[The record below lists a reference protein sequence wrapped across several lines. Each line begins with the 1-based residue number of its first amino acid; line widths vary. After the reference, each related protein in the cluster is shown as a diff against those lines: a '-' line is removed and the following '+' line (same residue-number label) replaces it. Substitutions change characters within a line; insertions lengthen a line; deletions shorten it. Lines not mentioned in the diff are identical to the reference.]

1 MADVF
6 VSYRHS
12 DRDVVAPIAE
22 GLERR
27 QIDVWFDRVDIRSGE
42 RWRERIAE
50 GIKDAQSVLV
60 AVGPEGIAGVQAF
73 EVDLALDRAVL
84 EVDLPIIPLLLPGA
98 KQEGRLWT
106 YLATRSYVEM
116 EGATDDDIVDR
127 IADAVRGTS
136 STGLAVAV
144 DTGREPYLGLRAYSA
159 DDADL
164 FFGREADVDALVEL
178 CRAPGLVAVVGPSGS
193 GKSSLVKAGLVPRLQ
208 VTSVSHLRH
217 WRPVV
222 VEPGADPS
230 RGFLAALLAAD
241 DAPLL
246 LPAETVEQCRTDP
259 GVFTTAAMAVVQRL
273 GEHSGLVIVVDQ
285 LEQLFTSVVD
295 EGSRRGFGEN
305 LAALAAHCPDRV
317 RVLVTLRS
325 DYLDALTQLPALARA
340 VGARHHLLT
349 PMDRDG
355 LRDVIQRPAWECG
368 SSLEPRLVD
377 EIALDVE
384 DQPNALP
391 LLSLA
396 LQEMWRRRQGERLTL
411 KAYAEGGRVTGV
423 LDGLAETAIQPL
435 VPPHDALVRA
445 TLLRLVHFAPGA
457 PATRRRRPLEELV
470 VFGSDG
476 PIVRTLVGALA
487 NARLLVVGDEGVEFA
502 HDAVISSWTRLRDW
516 VSAARGD
523 EEVRQRVESA
533 AAEWTAN
540 ERSPDHLATAGMVS
554 EVGPLVSAGRLLLTA
569 AEQDFVRTSEHKLR
583 RARRRRWLVGAT
595 AIVAGLAVGLAGVLW
610 RRTNE
615 AGAQKREAVAV
626 RLAEQSLRTVTD
638 RPDLGLRLATA
649 AYASS
654 RVPAVRSALAAT
666 LTQPAPLVGT
676 WAPDAHDVSAAAVV
690 PGPDGLLLGTRSG
703 QLLSCS
709 LAART
714 CRVRA
719 EVPANVGVNAIVAGG
734 GTLAVVAGGSL
745 LTGPMDGVLQ
755 PLTTDGAVK
764 VVGVDPAGGLV
775 AAATESGAVEVR
787 TEAGAG
793 GPRARIQ
800 SPASA
805 VAISSHAQ
813 LVVGASTQRAGF
825 TVWDL
830 AGNVVADVSIPA
842 VHGSVYAATFD
853 PAGEHLVT
861 TDGSSGDVL
870 VWSVADLRAHRTV
883 PARLVGG
890 DLPLVSLG
898 LFGDRAVTV
907 DASGAVRQLS
917 LTDARPVGG
926 PMTAL
931 APLGRAPA
939 RLLAAG
945 YRAEDERVVAVRDD
959 EVVEW
964 DARGLSPLHRGRS
977 QVAGLVAI
985 AGGPTGDEL
994 SGVTADGT
1002 VVTIDAEGAVR
1013 TKVRTAVEPAAA
1025 AAAVGAHELAVGG
1038 QGLAIV
1044 DTGTGVSRAGRSDLE
1059 VVALAG
1065 PHTTDAGRIAVA
1077 TKGGEVFVLS
1087 TSDLSTVAG
1096 PFDVGPDR
1104 VTDLALSPDGTT
1116 VALGHL
1122 GPTTRD
1128 AVVIDV
1134 STGRSQQLKAHGAE
1148 VSAVAFSPD
1157 GGLLATG
1164 SDDRTAILWS
1174 TDTWKPKVVLSGHD
1188 DRVRRLAFTA
1198 TGDMLLSAS
1207 DDGTMRWWSVPDGTP
1222 VGLPLALHG
1231 PQIVGLQAGATVA
1244 TTLLGTTV
1252 ARWDTT
1258 AARWVEV
1265 ACRIA
1270 DRPLTDVERS
1280 TYLERAEP
1288 ACPSAG

>member
-98 KQEGRLWT
+98 KQEGRLWS

-136 STGLAVAV
+136 STGLAAAV

-164 FFGREADVDALVEL
+164 FFGREADIDALVEL

-208 VTSVSHLRH
+208 VTSISHLRH

-246 LPAETVEQCRTDP
+246 LPAETVDQCRTDP

-273 GEHSGLVIVVDQ
+273 DEHSGLVIVVDQ

-516 VSAARGD
+516 VSAGSRRRRGAPARRERGGGVD
-523 EEVRQRVESA
+523 RQRAVAGPPGHGWHGVGGRAPRVRGPPAPHRGRAGLRAGQRAQAAPCSA
-533 AAEWTAN
+533 A
-540 ERSPDHLATAGMVS
+540 
-554 EVGPLVSAGRLLLTA
+554 PLAGRRHGHRRR
-569 AEQDFVRTSEHKLR
+569 VRG
-583 RARRRRWLVGAT
+583 RARRC
-595 AIVAGLAVGLAGVLW
+595 
-610 RRTNE
+610 
-615 AGAQKREAVAV
+615 
-626 RLAEQSLRTVTD
+626 
-638 RPDLGLRLATA
+638 
-649 AYASS
+649 
-654 RVPAVRSALAAT
+654 ALAADERSGRPEAGGGGGA
-666 LTQPAPLVGT
+666 LGRAV
-676 WAPDAHDVSAAAVV
+676 AADGHRP
-690 PGPDGLLLGTRSG
+690 PGPR
-703 QLLSCS
+703 
-709 LAART
+709 AAPGGH
-714 CRVRA
+714 RVRA
-719 EVPANVGVNAIVAGG
+719 RLECQQSARRSP
-734 GTLAVVAGGSL
+734 
-745 LTGPMDGVLQ
+745 
-755 PLTTDGAVK
+755 
-764 VVGVDPAGGLV
+764 
-775 AAATESGAVEVR
+775 
-787 TEAGAG
+787 
-793 GPRARIQ
+793 PR
-800 SPASA
+800 
-805 VAISSHAQ
+805 
-813 LVVGASTQRAGF
+813 
-825 TVWDL
+825 
-830 AGNVVADVSIPA
+830 
-842 VHGSVYAATFD
+842 
-853 PAGEHLVT
+853 
-861 TDGSSGDVL
+861 
-870 VWSVADLRAHRTV
+870 
-883 PARLVGG
+883 
-890 DLPLVSLG
+890 
-898 LFGDRAVTV
+898 
-907 DASGAVRQLS
+907 
-917 LTDARPVGG
+917 
-926 PMTAL
+926 
-931 APLGRAPA
+931 
-939 RLLAAG
+939 
-945 YRAEDERVVAVRDD
+945 
-959 EVVEW
+959 
-964 DARGLSPLHRGRS
+964 
-977 QVAGLVAI
+977 
-985 AGGPTGDEL
+985 
-994 SGVTADGT
+994 
-1002 VVTIDAEGAVR
+1002 
-1013 TKVRTAVEPAAA
+1013 
-1025 AAAVGAHELAVGG
+1025 
-1038 QGLAIV
+1038 
-1044 DTGTGVSRAGRSDLE
+1044 
-1059 VVALAG
+1059 
-1065 PHTTDAGRIAVA
+1065 
-1077 TKGGEVFVLS
+1077 
-1087 TSDLSTVAG
+1087 
-1096 PFDVGPDR
+1096 
-1104 VTDLALSPDGTT
+1104 
-1116 VALGHL
+1116 
-1122 GPTTRD
+1122 
-1128 AVVIDV
+1128 
-1134 STGRSQQLKAHGAE
+1134 
-1148 VSAVAFSPD
+1148 
-1157 GGLLATG
+1157 
-1164 SDDRTAILWS
+1164 
-1174 TDTWKPKVVLSGHD
+1174 
-1188 DRVRRLAFTA
+1188 
-1198 TGDMLLSAS
+1198 
-1207 DDGTMRWWSVPDGTP
+1207 
-1222 VGLPLALHG
+1222 
-1231 PQIVGLQAGATVA
+1231 
-1244 TTLLGTTV
+1244 
-1252 ARWDTT
+1252 
-1258 AARWVEV
+1258 
-1265 ACRIA
+1265 
-1270 DRPLTDVERS
+1270 
-1280 TYLERAEP
+1280 
-1288 ACPSAG
+1288 